1 MAKKAYNRKDRYY
14 HKAKEEGFKSRAAY
28 KLIQINKQYK
38 LLKNGLLVVDL
49 GSSPGSWLQVISK
62 EIGSLGKVIGVDL
75 EPLQFTPEKN
85 TGLIVGD
92 IREERTKQL
101 LLAALGQKV
110 DLVLSDMA
118 PHLSGIKFQDHY
130 NSYELAEQAFK
141 ICRTF
146 LRENGNFVVKLF
158 PGEELGQFRQNLKGS
173 FKKIDLLTPDA
184 TRKSST
190 AIYVIARGIHPPH
203 NH

>member
-14 HKAKEEGFKSRAAY
+14 HKAKDEGYKSRAAY
-28 KLIQINKQYK
+28 KLIQIHQKYK
-38 LLKNGLLVVDL
+38 LFRPGMLVVDL
-49 GSSPGSWLQVISK
+49 GCSPGSWLQVISK
-62 EIGSLGKVIGVDL
+62 EIGMMGKSVGIDL
-75 EPLQFTPEKN
+75 EPPQFTPEKN
-85 TGLIVGD
+85 TEVIVGD

-110 DLVLSDMA
+110 DLIVSDMA

-141 ICRTF
+141 LCRTV
-146 LRENGNFVVKLF
+146 LKENGNFVVKLF

-173 FKKIDLLTPDA
+173 FKKIDTFIPDA

-190 AIYVIARGIHPPH
+190 EVYLVAKGFHPSQ
-203 NH
+203 N